1 MDLLNSILPIW
12 AKHCEF
18 GAARQA
24 RQLLRSRAE
33 RLGFARDDVAQLAD
47 VQAER
52 RVVATLVPSRAEVP
66 APAGR
71 HTALAPASKRP

>member
-1 MDLLNSILPIW
+1 MDLLNSILPVW
-12 AKHCEF
+12 AMHREF

-24 RQLLRSRAE
+24 RQ
-33 RLGFARDDVAQLAD
+33 RLGFARDDVARIAN